1 MNKPRL
7 KALILLSLAT
17 LSASALAQ
25 NANPAS
31 PGTINY
37 IEGSASIEGRQLN
50 SNSVGHEALE
60 RGQYLATTDGKVEVL
75 LTPGIFLRLDKD
87 TTIQMVSPDLTHTEI
102 KLERGRADVEVDQ
115 IFTQNHILI
124 DQQRGQ
130 TQLLK
135 SGLYAFNADIG
146 TVRVISGEASVF
158 PGANL
163 SSDVKS
169 IKLKSHRELALNN
182 DAFKPQKFDK
192 DHAQDDL
199 YSWSSL
205 RSQYLGQANID
216 LASDYAGSAGF
227 DPGWYWAGGPYG
239 YTWLPGS
246 GLFWNPFG
254 YGFYSPYYLYGGG
267 LIYGRYGYGRG
278 YGYRGNYGY
287 RGSYYANSGRVSSPS
302 HSGFRSG
309 TGAGGFHGGGGGG
322 AGGFHGGGGGGGA
335 SHGGGG
341 GHR

>member
-7 KALILLSLAT
+7 KALLLLSLAT

-25 NANPAS
+25 NVDPAS

-37 IEGSASIEGRQLN
+37 VEGSASIQGRQLN
-50 SNSVGHEALE
+50 GNSLGHEALE
-60 RGQYLATTDGKVEVL
+60 RGQSLATTDGKVEVL

-102 KLERGRADVEVDQ
+102 NLERGRADIEVDQ

-124 DQQRGQ
+124 DQQRGE

-135 SGLYAFNADIG
+135 NGLYAFNADTG
-146 TVRVISGEASVF
+146 TVAVFNGEASIF
-158 PGANL
+158 PGDDL
-163 SSDVKS
+163 PSTVKP
-169 IKLKSHRELALNN
+169 ITLKADRELALNS
-182 DAFKPQKFDK
+182 DAFKPQKFNK
-192 DHAQDDL
+192 DQAEDDL
-199 YSWSSL
+199 YNWSSL
-205 RSQYLGQANID
+205 RSQYLGQANVD

-227 DPGWYWAGGPYG
+227 NPGWYWAGDPYG

-246 GLFWNPFG
+246 GLFWSPFG

-267 LIYGRYGYGRG
+267 LIYVRYGYGGG
-278 YGYRGNYGY
+278 YGYRGG
-287 RGSYYANSGRVSSPS
+287 YYANSGRVSSPG
-302 HSGFRSG
+302 HSGF
-309 TGAGGFHGGGGGG
+309 TGAGGFHGV
-322 AGGFHGGGGGGGA
+322 GGGGA

>member
-7 KALILLSLAT
+7 KALLLLSLAT

-25 NANPAS
+25 NADPAS

-37 IEGSASIEGRQLN
+37 VEGSASIQERQLN

-60 RGQYLATTDGKVEVL
+60 RGQYLSTTDGKVEVL
-75 LTPGIFLRLDKD
+75 LTPGIFLRLDND
-87 TTIQMVSPDLTHTEI
+87 TTIQMISPDLTHTEI

-115 IFTQNHILI
+115 IFTQNLILI

-135 SGLYAFNADIG
+135 SGFYAFNADIG
-146 TVRVISGEASVF
+146 TVRVISGEASIF
-158 PGANL
+158 PGADL
-163 SSDVKS
+163 SSDVKPV
-169 IKLKSHRELALNN
+169 KLKADHELALNN

-199 YSWSSL
+199 YNWSSL

-227 DPGWYWAGGPYG
+227 NPGWYWAGDPYG

-267 LIYGRYGYGRG
+267 LIYGRYGYGGG
-278 YGYRGNYGY
+278 YGYRGG
-287 RGSYYANSGRVSSPS
+287 YYATSGRVSSPS
-302 HSGFRSG
+302 HSGFSPG
-309 TGAGGFHGGGGGG
+309 TGGNGFH
-322 AGGFHGGGGGGGA
+322 GGGGGGA